1 VIAFDK
7 AFTNTERQRVTSY
20 LAIRNGYTMDQT
32 TALRDYLNTSGNVIW
47 NGTANTVHNKN
58 IAGIGRDDVE
68 GLNQKQSKSIHAGSI
83 LAVGL
88 GELATDNPANANV
101 FAADQAYMIWGSNST
116 ALTVST
122 TDLPA
127 LFSQRLTQEWKTS
140 LSNFNNQV
148 QPLLTF

>member
-1 VIAFDK
+1 MEQPTRI
-7 AFTNTERQRVTSY
+7 
-20 LAIRNGYTMDQT
+20 I
-32 TALRDYLNTSGNVIW
+32 I
-47 NGTANTVHNKN
+47 KN

-83 LAVGL
+83 LAIGL
-88 GELATDNPANANV
+88 GEIATDNAANTNT
-101 FAADQAYMIWGSNST
+101 FAADQSYMIWGSNST

-140 LSNFNNQV
+140 LSNFNNQA
-148 QPLLTF
+148 QPVAMEFDLTGITHNGTNLSDFTFADRYRW